1 MELYDIE
8 TGTEVYKEGIYLHQP
23 LEGFTTP
30 DAMVEAVYAKFKDQ
44 YTRGKLVSMI
54 GGEHSVSIGAIRAT
68 AEFFDDVTVV
78 QLDAHTDL
86 RESYLGSKYNHAC
99 ALYEAQQT
107 TNLIQ
112 VGIRSMDKLEQ
123 DRVDPERV
131 FYAHEL
137 ESDEFWMDKAIDLMT
152 DNVYITIDLDAFDPS
167 ILPATGTPEPG
178 GMLWYETLYFLQRI
192 INEKKLVGFD
202 IVELCPNEHSKPSN
216 FLAAKLYYKILS
228 YHFTKEE

>member
-1 MELYDIE
+1 
-8 TGTEVYKEGIYLHQP
+8 
-23 LEGFTTP
+23 
-30 DAMVEAVYAKFKDQ
+30 
-44 YTRGKLVSMI
+44 
-54 GGEHSVSIGAIRAT
+54 
-68 AEFFDDVTVV
+68 
-78 QLDAHTDL
+78 
-86 RESYLGSKYNHAC
+86 
-99 ALYEAQQT
+99 
-107 TNLIQ
+107 
-112 VGIRSMDKLEQ
+112 MDKLEQ

-137 ESDEFWMDKAIDLMT
+137 EADEFWMDKAIDLMT

-228 YHFTKEE
+228 YHFTKEL